1 MKNKREVIALLREIS
16 GKKRISEAMRL
27 RTDLGFDSLEMVRL
41 MIALEERFE
50 IELDESDMNPAYL
63 SSVGDILEL
72 VGKYTDRLVKKE
84 GEK

>member
-72 VGKYTDRLVKKE
+72 VGKYTDRPAKKE

>member
-16 GKKRISEAMRL
+16 GKKRISEAMWL

-72 VGKYTDRLVKKE
+72 VGKYTDRSVKKE

>member
-16 GKKRISEAMRL
+16 GKKRITEAMRL

-72 VGKYTDRLVKKE
+72 VGKYTDRPVKKE

>member
-16 GKKRISEAMRL
+16 GKKRISEAMWL

>member
-72 VGKYTDRLVKKE
+72 VGKYTEKKKKKE